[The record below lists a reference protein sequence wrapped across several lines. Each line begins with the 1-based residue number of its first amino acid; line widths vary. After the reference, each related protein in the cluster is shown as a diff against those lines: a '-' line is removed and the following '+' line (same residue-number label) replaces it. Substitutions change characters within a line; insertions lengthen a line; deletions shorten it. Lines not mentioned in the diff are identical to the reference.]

1 MDKWENIAER
11 KIREAMSEGA
21 FDNLTGKGRPLNLE
35 ETPYEDPSLR
45 MAHRLLRNNGFAPA
59 WVEESK
65 DLEQEIDL
73 CCRELAAKR
82 SPDRFRERI
91 ADINRRILTH
101 NLKTPSALFHMLPFD
116 AEAEIRRFTTGS
128 SSSSVRSED
137 RARW

>member
-35 ETPYEDPSLR
+35 ENPYEDPSLR

-59 WVEESK
+59 WVEEAK

-73 CCRELAAKR
+73 SCREFAAHGL
-82 SPDRFRERI
+82 SDRFRAHI
-91 ADINRRILTH
+91 AAINRRILAH
-101 NLKTPSALFHMLPFD
+101 NLKTPSALFHKLPVD
-116 AEAEIRRFTTGS
+116 AEAEIRRLTG
-128 SSSSVRSED
+128 
-137 RARW
+137 RA